1 MCLMNDF
8 YPGAMTAD
16 WREMA
21 TLTKDTENTKPSKH
35 SRNNWV
41 AGSHLSLTPEQGRS
55 RSSYS
60 RHVTHEGST
69 VEKTVAPAGCP
80 PTSPH

>member
-1 MCLMNDF
+1 
-8 YPGAMTAD
+8 MTAD

-80 PTSPH
+80 QTSPH